1 MSSPNKSLIE
11 KFVAAIN
18 TRDMATI
25 ESLTSPN
32 VDQMVRQMFDW
43 VDTVW
48 PDVTLAVTDMI
59 GEGDKVW
66 CRVYTA
72 GTQIGEWENIPAS
85 PAAGKRWENPGA
97 WFTRVE
103 NGKVVSLE
111 MLFDAL
117 NHIKQL
123 GGKVTI

>member
-1 MSSPNKSLIE
+1 MPSPNKNLIQQ
-11 KFVAAIN
+11 FVTAIN
-18 TRDMATI
+18 ARDMVVI
-25 ESLTSPN
+25 ERLTSPA
-32 VDQMVRQMFDW
+32 VAQMVRQMFDW

-48 PDVTLAVTDMI
+48 PDVTLAITDI
-59 GEGDKVW
+59 IEEGDQVW
-66 CRVYTA
+66 CRVHTA

-85 PAAGKRWENPGA
+85 PDAGKRWENPGV
-97 WFTRVE
+97 WFARVKD
-103 NGKVVSLE
+103 GKVVALE